1 MPIGRGDGCRTNAA
15 PGLSASPIIVFSEN
29 RIMQIVQLSSFA
41 LANYIDVS
49 EIFVTVLKTV
59 EIFCKKIYNIIVF
72 CNVTAPKGRNEVIM
86 IKLIA
91 TDLDGTMLDDSKRL
105 PENFDDVLKDLGSR
119 NIRFAVSSGRSFC
132 TLKEQFDS
140 YLNDLIFI
148 CDNGA
153 YVYDKGEVVSM
164 SVLPDDAVRSII
176 RFCEE
181 LGLTVLLCG
190 KKGTWHNTDKPSQ
203 VEEISSYYINQQ
215 RLEDLSSFDDE
226 IFKVA
231 IMEEDGIEHSAYP
244 KLRARYG
251 EYFNVQLSGVRWVD
265 IMNRGVTKGYALNKM
280 QNRLGIDY
288 GETMSFGDYLN
299 DIEMLENSYYSFS
312 VDNAHPLVKKAA
324 NFSTGSNNDNSV
336 MKEIIKL
343 CF

>member
-1 MPIGRGDGCRTNAA
+1 MST
-15 PGLSASPIIVFSEN
+15 
-29 RIMQIVQLSSFA
+29 
-41 LANYIDVS
+41 
-49 EIFVTVLKTV
+49 K
-59 EIFCKKIYNIIVF
+59 FCKVHKKQLIYLSESFIISLFVNGG
-72 CNVTAPKGRNEVIM
+72 NVPFKGRNEVLM

-105 PENFDDVLKDLGSR
+105 PENFDTVLQNLNSK

-132 TLKEQFDS
+132 TLKQQFKRYMD
-140 YLNDLIFI
+140 DLIFI

-164 SVLPDDAVRSII
+164 SVLPDDAVHNMV

-181 LGLTVLLCG
+181 QDLLILLCG
-190 KKGTWHNTDKPSQ
+190 KHGTWHNGREAAEL
-203 VEEISSYYINQQ
+203 EEIRKYYVNEQYM
-215 RLEDLSSFDDE
+215 EDLSAFDDE

-231 IMEEDGIEHSAYP
+231 VFERKGSIETTAYP

-251 EYFNVQLSGVRWVD
+251 EYFNVQLSGDRWVD
-265 IMNRGVTKGYALNKM
+265 IMNRGITKGSALHKM
-280 QNRLGIDY
+280 QDRLGVDY

-312 VDNAHPLVKKAA
+312 MENSHSLVKKAA